1 MRTSCPLVPEAP
13 EVCSAET
20 GKEKV
25 SAVTRLE
32 VTRTGASRRGGERDC
47 CPLGPGLQGPREGVA
62 GSRPGPRLP
71 FRPSCAVSHHG
82 HQRSLL
88 LTAAHICSESRT
100 RSLRCSSFSKYSR
113 EPAVCKGRW
122 WVLGKAHGR

>member
-47 CPLGPGLQGPREGVA
+47 WPPGPRAAGTEGRC
-62 GSRPGPRLP
+62 GWEPSRARLP

-82 HQRSLL
+82 HQRSPL

-113 EPAVCKGRW
+113 EPAVCKGWW

>member
-32 VTRTGASRRGGERDC
+32 VTRTGASHRGGERDC
-47 CPLGPGLQGPREGVA
+47 WP
-62 GSRPGPRLP
+62 PGPRAAGTGGKVWLG
-71 FRPSCAVSHHG
+71 AVPGPGCRSGPAALSLTTGTRG
-82 HQRSLL
+82 HR
-88 LTAAHICSESRT
+88 
-100 RSLRCSSFSKYSR
+100 Y
-113 EPAVCKGRW
+113 
-122 WVLGKAHGR
+122 

>member
-32 VTRTGASRRGGERDC
+32 VTRTGASRRGGR
-47 CPLGPGLQGPREGVA
+47 GTAGPRAQGCSDRGKVWLGA
-62 GSRPGPRLP
+62 SRGPAALP
-71 FRPSCAVSHHG
+71 A
-82 HQRSLL
+82 Q
-88 LTAAHICSESRT
+88 
-100 RSLRCSSFSKYSR
+100 LRCLSPR
-113 EPAVCKGRW
+113 APEVTAIDGRTH
-122 WVLGKAHGR
+122 LL